1 LTLERVFFIFLGRDK
16 VLKIPSLSRLLLLH
30 AAARIAQ
37 NRGLINKKQYADII
51 ANIQNHSGAATE
63 SGKETK
69 TKMLK

>member
-1 LTLERVFFIFLGRDK
+1 M
-16 VLKIPSLSRLLLLH
+16 LKIPSLSRLLLLH

-51 ANIQNHSGAATE
+51 TNIKNNSGAAE

>member
-1 LTLERVFFIFLGRDK
+1 M
-16 VLKIPSLSRLLLLH
+16 LKNPSLSRLLLLH

-51 ANIQNHSGAATE
+51 TNIQNNSGAVAE